1 MLRRTAWLMIA
12 LSAACTDPKIEV
24 GVYAGTHGA
33 TIAMM
38 TARGLRQTNVAKDRW
53 FEARP
58 VARAAVARDSL
69 TDSMLLASLDSM
81 ANDTTVVAV
90 VTRFL
95 TSGTMTAVQKFNQ
108 VGFPYLSLTPIPPEI
123 VGGST
128 WGFSLVPDY
137 NKQAAFIAQHVGGG
151 QRVALVHIDDPY
163 GRGMAAALTDA
174 LTKVGSKPNDVR
186 SYRQSWDEPRMIALG
201 HETRSGQP
209 TVLVFAG
216 RSPSLTLV
224 IQPFREAGE
233 EIRVIGTDLIES
245 ANLYFGSDAA
255 LAGVEFVRFVDPT
268 IQEPRM
274 ADLKDRYLL
283 WIGFGHI
290 TGEGVL
296 THDGLSLI
304 GDAVRNGA
312 RTRGE
317 VREYLLSLG
326 RSRPP
331 YSGVSG
337 LISFGEDGQVNRK
350 IQMAQIGVRGVVPMI
365 TDSVASR
372 R

>member
-1 MLRRTAWLMIA
+1 MRRRCA
-12 LSAACTDPKIEV
+12 LLIVVVLAACTDPKLEV

-38 TARGLRQTNVAKDRW
+38 TAKGLRQQSVAKDRR

-58 VARAAVARDSL
+58 VARAAVAQDEL
-69 TDSMLLASLDSM
+69 TDTMLLASLDSM
-81 ANDTTVVAV
+81 ANDDEVVAV

-95 TSGTMTAVQKFNQ
+95 APATMTAARKFNQ
-108 VGFPYLSLTPIPPEI
+108 VGFPYISLTPTSPEM

-163 GRGMAAALTDA
+163 GHGMAAALTGA
-174 LTKVGSKPNDVR
+174 LTKVGSAPIDVR
-186 SYRQSWDEPRMIALG
+186 RYQQSWDEPRMIALG
-201 HETRSGQP
+201 HETRGERP

-216 RSPSLTLV
+216 RSPSLALV

-245 ANLYFGSDAA
+245 ANLYQGSDAA
-255 LAGVEFVRFVDPT
+255 LAGVQFVRFADVT
-268 IQEPRM
+268 AAEPRM
-274 ADLKDRYLL
+274 QDLKDRYLL

-290 TGEGVL
+290 TAEGVL
-296 THDGLSLI
+296 AHDGVSLI

-312 RTRGE
+312 RTRAE
-317 VREYLLSLG
+317 VRAYLLTLG

-337 LISFGEDGQVNRK
+337 LISFGDDGQVNRRM
-350 IQMAQIGVRGVVPMI
+350 QMAEIGVRGVVPLV
-365 TDSVASR
+365 TDSVANR
-372 R
+372 Q